1 MSDLNQS
8 RYVPDNWLK
17 LQEICCSQTINEKK
31 KKKNKDGACTIIII
45 IIIIT
50 CKSVYVYG

>member
-1 MSDLNQS
+1 MFLIIDLS
-8 RYVPDNWLK
+8 FKKFVVHRLSMK
-17 LQEICCSQTINEKK
+17 KK